1 MPDPLASPSAY
12 QAFIYSLPERYEAIE
27 RSALI
32 YVASGSLFGRVEGRI
47 FFAGDI
53 VLCVQ
58 EFLNFELNVIEGYG
72 YEVSRSLVDF
82 QGPDAPDTSEYCRAS
97 YARKQKFYWY
107 DSFPHPNDPSLASTD
122 PHHKHV
128 PPDTIVPEEKRIGI
142 TRHRI
147 PAPDLSFTRPNLPF
161 LIEEIERE
169 LLSGESHPGLDEG
182 G

>member
-12 QAFIYSLPERYEAIE
+12 QAFVYSLPERYGTIQ
-27 RSALI
+27 RSTLV
-32 YVASGSLFGRVEGRI
+32 YVASGSLFGRVEGRV
-47 FFAGDI
+47 FFEGDI

-72 YEVSRSLVDF
+72 YEVSRSLVAP
-82 QGPDAPDTSEYCRAS
+82 QGPYAPDTSEYCRAS
-97 YARKQKFYWY
+97 YARKHKFYWY

-128 PPDTIVPEEKRIGI
+128 PPDIK
-142 TRHRI
+142 RHRI

-169 LLSGESHPGLDEG
+169 LLSGESHPGPGEDV
-182 G
+182 